1 MNYRVDIDQSGRGG
15 RIRYAEHENAL
26 FFDWEF
32 SLDGATVF
40 VPSPDEWDARCQGD
54 ETNWAKGRRHEIL
67 ERLAEEVRRQKA
79 SGSTISIEDHWIQFV
94 F

>member
-1 MNYRVDIDQSGRGG
+1 MSYRVAIDQSGRGG
-15 RIRYAEHENAL
+15 RISYHENENVL

-40 VPSPDEWDARCQGD
+40 VPSPDEWDARCQSD
-54 ETNWAKGRRHEIL
+54 EASWAKGRRHEIL
-67 ERLAEEVRRQKA
+67 ERLAIEVRRQKA
-79 SGSTISIEDHWIQFV
+79 SSSTISIEDHWIQFV